1 MMVMHFGR
9 SMVKLQQHREILQ
22 VMSKPE
28 RPLHSK
34 YLDLFEECLMF
45 EVSGLV

>member
-1 MMVMHFGR
+1 MVVMHFGR
-9 SMVKLQQHREILQ
+9 SMVKLQHREILQ
-22 VMSKPE
+22 VMSEPE